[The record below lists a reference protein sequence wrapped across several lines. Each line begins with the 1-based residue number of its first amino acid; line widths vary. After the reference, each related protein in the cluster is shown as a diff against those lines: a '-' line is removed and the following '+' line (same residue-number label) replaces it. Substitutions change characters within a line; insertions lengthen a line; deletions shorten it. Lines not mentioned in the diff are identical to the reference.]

1 MEYLIVS
8 FTHKNTDIKTREKL
22 SFGNELEKETFLK
35 QVLQNDYVNEA
46 MLIST
51 CNRVELIA
59 SVQCCMNSSNEI
71 LKLFANRSNLDFHD
85 LQNRVDVYENMAAIY
100 HLFTVASSL
109 DSC

>member
-22 SFGNELEKETFLK
+22 AFGNELEKETFLK
-35 QVLQNDYVNEA
+35 TVLDNKQINEA

-59 SVQCCMNSSNEI
+59 SVQCCN
-71 LKLFANRSNLDFHD
+71 
-85 LQNRVDVYENMAAIY
+85 
-100 HLFTVASSL
+100 
-109 DSC
+109 DS